1 MGFYGNIT
9 STNKTQFTF
18 DRIYP
23 NRTKMDVLA
32 STDGIFIGRFVL
44 VDYDNENATFFPI
57 FKKDNSGIFYADSSF
72 NTIMTVDLCNKGD
85 VFKYQ
90 AGSVI
95 EFWEA
100 TGNTITTE
108 EAVYAEFKKTTNSYE
123 NNYKIDIENK
133 YGTGRGYDG
142 TVWQKAYVDGKEKY
156 VMIAELNSV
165 VPTFKITADAP
176 TMTPLAP
183 HFDKQSNNVAYWLH
197 WQPQWG
203 MRIKEAVNENLSDEK
218 IEWINSTYNEKTN
231 NVDTKKETINGNIYY
246 NKAGL
251 SREKRSF
258 VEGVNDIVSVEPTG
272 VSGIVYEGHDNNP
285 STAPDIQEI
294 SIVLPSIGNA
304 ISEAWDVVYG
314 APQNE
319 DNKRNLD
326 IKWDSL
332 KGIRMVE
339 EGLGGYKYNT
349 ESVESLGGCINSV
362 HDLMGMI
369 IVGENPENAKDADAN
384 SIYYD
389 TQEQIFKRKHTTYQY
404 DPVDAISNDNS
415 YKPVLGSDL
424 LKYEAGEY
432 FYKDSLNN
440 YYLEKA
446 EKPDKA
452 RNYYD
457 LGEPKEQPLEEK
469 YLPDTWYYLN
479 GGDYLKA
486 VEEEAVEGREYLII
500 PEDLSSTIIQWF
512 RPGAYFYTTTKEKPT
527 DLSQITLVQPTDKY
541 NKNLFYWGIYGED
554 VGSWETISQ
563 NITINGVTQN
573 IVGIEWPDDY
583 NTPEKALNAL
593 YQVQLVPFEEN
604 KFYVK
609 REKDYILV
617 RSQPLAY
624 NSDKF
629 ENAGSYFLIETETV
643 PPFYEADKYHFKN
656 GDDYLADRVGKFDS
670 KKTYYEVN
678 AQLIIKKFFVEGEY
692 YENSENPSISPDT
705 TPNPDKEYLE
715 RMHYYV
721 YKDDEGILPVGAEWN
736 EKVTTIPSTIQLATR
751 KEIYEMQELEGFA
764 RSFNTIHG
772 LILEIRKLLDT
783 GHTYTRDINTVQGA
797 INKLNDIIAKFEDLQ
812 PGKLILVDNYGRIHP
827 TDTVGDKWLEW
838 VINADPINPSI
849 EILHNTAQEA
859 EATFEQRNKAPK
871 FGEIITTPKIEI
883 DARGHVSTF
892 GEEEIVLPK
901 PSLTDNDISGV
912 LTAMSMDDTNG
923 KITNT
928 FTPLSDVKLDNY
940 EKITSVIGDLDATDS
955 LGTALSKIEN
965 NIASTNETIEEKDNK
980 IREDFNA
987 INQTVQLDLKEN
999 SLAIQNITTDIQTI
1013 NKAIKDLQ
1021 DNSYDDE
1028 EIRGLIEENANA
1040 IELLT
1045 NGIDVE
1051 IVNQVNDLINYV
1063 TENGSSV
1070 IEMQSNIADNALS
1083 IINEEK
1089 RAIEIE
1095 NNLND
1100 SITITNS
1107 KVESLEDN
1115 IKNFI
1120 TKDELNAKGYLT
1132 EHQDISSKQN
1142 KTDNSL
1148 NTKEKTIVGAINE
1161 LSNTLRYVIP
1171 SSYKE
1176 NDQDNDTTILQRCL
1190 DDAYSKKC
1198 CVILDRDY
1206 YIAKPSDN
1214 NAMLK
1219 TKVSIYGN
1227 GYSLIANSQEAI
1239 ISNKGEH
1246 LPVTMISID
1255 NGANNIIIDG
1265 VKFKCATGGDK
1276 QGYHDLDNMGKEGM
1290 EDITGEAIYTN
1301 LCAVQT
1307 TPYATNTKK
1316 AENIEIRNCDFR
1328 GASIRFQNVKNSKLT
1343 NLQFVNCDE
1352 EIYAIR
1358 LENVEIN
1365 NINVQRYKTQN
1376 ANGQYRDRSRLYH
1389 VFYMFF
1395 LENIKINNLVVS
1407 GTSSLSDIFHFNFA
1421 GNTDILSKNI
1431 SIDNFVINS
1440 KITNLLQSRYNDNI
1454 ILKNGYVKECDYIIL
1469 YGMEN
1474 TGFKLIDCD
1483 FNVKTNENVSVINI
1497 GDDTKNGGKVE
1508 LTDDMYIFF
1517 DRCKFNFS
1525 SEDGSVPYSLFKNYN
1540 TYLNNCKIINKDND
1554 IKMNLVEDKRSN
1566 GFFMINDCEIISPK
1580 ITLFRGNIGGRLT
1593 CKNSTI
1599 RNSTSTGAEPLFAIG
1614 ANSHYELYDCYIHSI
1629 KNIDL
1634 GDSSKSYYNN
1644 IIGYYFENG
1653 TTQKGIHT
1661 WSSLT
1666 AKQ

>member
-1 MGFYGNIT
+1 MGFYGKIT
-9 STNKTQFTF
+9 HTGANTNFKF
-18 DRIYP
+18 DKIYN
-23 NRTKMDVLA
+23 NRTEMDKQA
-32 STDGIFIGRFVL
+32 SYDGVYIGRFVL
-44 VDYDNENATFFPI
+44 IEYGEKDYVKNFEAD
-57 FKKDNSGIFYADSSF
+57 KWYGI
-72 NTIMTVDLCNKGD
+72 
-85 VFKYQ
+85 
-90 AGSVI
+90 
-95 EFWEA
+95 
-100 TGNTITTE
+100 
-108 EAVYAEFKKTTNSYE
+108 
-123 NNYKIDIENK
+123 
-133 YGTGRGYDG
+133 GRGYDS
-142 TVWQKAYVDGKEKY
+142 TVWQKTLQKTEVLKEDGITKEEKQVQKY
-156 VMIAELNSV
+156 VMVAELNTV
-165 VPTFKITADAP
+165 IPTFKITTDAP
-176 TMTPLAP
+176 TMMPLEP
-183 HFDKQSNNVAYWLH
+183 HFDKNSNNQAYWLH
-197 WQPQWG
+197 TQPSWG
-203 MRIKEAVNENLSDEK
+203 MRVKEAVDENYSDENVTR
-218 IEWINSTYNEKTN
+218 INSKWNSVTN
-231 NVDTKKETINGNIYY
+231 KIDETVEEVAANIYY
-246 NKAGL
+246 NKDGF
-251 SREKRSF
+251 SKEKQSF
-258 VEGVNDIVSVEPTG
+258 IEDLRDNVSVTATG
-272 VSGIVYEGHDNNP
+272 VSGNIYQGHDNNP

-294 SIVLPSIGNA
+294 SIILPSIGNA
-304 ISEAWDVVYG
+304 ISNAWDVVYG
-314 APQNE
+314 APEAAN
-319 DNKRNLD
+319 NKRNLD
-326 IKWDSL
+326 IKWDSSA
-332 KGIRMVE
+332 GVRMIE
-339 EGLGGYKYNT
+339 EGTSGYEYNPT
-349 ESVESLGGCINSV
+349 NANSLAGCINSV

-369 IVGENPENAKDADAN
+369 IRKTDVIDAKDADEN
-384 SIYYD
+384 LIYYND
-389 TQEQIFKRKHTTYQY
+389 KNNIFERKHTTYDY
-404 DPVDAISNDNS
+404 TEVDSIKDNYS
-415 YKPVLGSDL
+415 YEVKNGSDL
-424 LKYEAGEY
+424 LKWENNKYY
-432 FYKDSLNN
+432 YLDSLEN
-440 YYLEKA
+440 YIIDNSET
-446 EKPDKA
+446 PTVS
-452 RNYYD
+452 RNYYNIVSSSSVD
-457 LGEPKEQPLEEK
+457 LTPEYISNKWWRLDNKNYVKATEKEAKEETAYYEVDEGVIK
-469 YLPDTWYYLN
+469 NAYWYIK
-479 GGDYLKA
+479 GDYLYRTNGENENELLKFATHDQLNENYTYYYYPGFRISELDTKIEKA
-486 VEEEAVEGREYLII
+486 PTEEGLKDVLII
-500 PEDLSSTIIQWF
+500 D
-512 RPGAYFYTTTKEKPT
+512 Y
-527 DLSQITLVQPTDKY
+527 DKY
-541 NKNLFYWGIYGED
+541 GINPNTDIRVIYSPSKTDNQLIQFKQNTYYKKNNDNEEYILLTSI
-554 VGSWETISQ
+554 
-563 NITINGVTQN
+563 
-573 IVGIEWPDDY
+573 P
-583 NTPEKALNAL
+583 
-593 YQVQLVPFEEN
+593 EEN
-604 KFYVK
+604 DGVW
-609 REKDYILV
+609 
-617 RSQPLAY
+617 
-624 NSDKF
+624 SDVYEIKTTQ
-629 ENAGSYFLIETETV
+629 I
-643 PPFYEADKYHFKN
+643 PPFYKADTYYFKTKE
-656 GDDYLADRVGKFDS
+656 GYLKDKAGKFD
-670 KKTYYEVN
+670 KDKDYR
-678 AQLIIKKFFVEGEY
+678 QLTSIIKVEKDFYIKGKYFEKINDSYVVSSDEAPIKDKIY
-692 YENSENPSISPDT
+692 YIE
-705 TPNPDKEYLE
+705 KK
-715 RMHYYV
+715 YYV
-721 YKDDEGILPVGAEWN
+721 INDELGNLPVGMEWN
-736 EKVTTIPSTIQLATR
+736 TNVISWPSTLHIGVR
-751 KEIYEMQELEGFA
+751 NEKYEMQELKGFA

-783 GHTYTRDINTVQGA
+783 DHTLTRDINTVQGA
-797 INKLNDIIAKFEDLQ
+797 INKLNDIIAKFENLQ
-812 PGKLILVDNYGRIHP
+812 PGKMIIIDDYGRIHP
-827 TDTVGDKWLEW
+827 TDTTDNNWLKWK
-838 VINADPINPSI
+838 VNSDPINPSVEI
-849 EILHNTAQEA
+849 EHLEAQNAVITITQKNT
-859 EATFEQRNKAPK
+859 TPD
-871 FGEIITTPKIEI
+871 FGEKITTPKISI
-883 DARGHVSTF
+883 DEKGHVNSVTN
-892 GEEEIVLPK
+892 EEVTLPK
-901 PSLTDNDISGV
+901 LSLINNNSSGI
-912 LTAMSMDDTNG
+912 LTAMSINSTKG
-923 KITNT
+923 EIKNT

-1045 NGIDVE
+1045 NGTDVE

-1265 VKFKCATGGDK
+1265 VKFKCATSGDK

-1328 GASIRFQNVKNSKLT
+1328 GVSIRFQNVKNSKLT

-1497 GDDTKNGGKVE
+1497 GNDTKNGGKVE
-1508 LTDDMYIFF
+1508 LTDDMYILF